1 MEVRRS
7 FCGRRIKRGQLELI
21 REVVGNYPA
30 LSRTELAQTVCELLR
45 WKRPS
50 GQLKWRECLDLLAQL
65 ERDEVVTLPDKQPRR
80 PLGSR
85 TRIPVTHAGDPR
97 GELSGDVAEIAPIV
111 LERATTEQD
120 RLLFRELIGRHHYLG
135 YAVPFGAR
143 LQYLVYGSRP
153 ERQVVGCLQFSSPAW
168 RMAPRDAWIGWDEDT
183 RKRNLQQ
190 VVSNSRFLI
199 VPWVRV
205 RNLASVI
212 LSRAM
217 RRLETDWQEQ
227 YGVRPVLV
235 ETLVDARRYS
245 GHCYRAANFLA
256 LGETTGRGRMDR
268 EHRSEGLAP
277 KTLWVYSLQADAGRR
292 LRES

>member
-1 MEVRRS
+1 
-7 FCGRRIKRGQLELI
+7 
-21 REVVGNYPA
+21 
-30 LSRTELAQTVCELLR
+30 
-45 WKRPS
+45 
-50 GQLKWRECLDLLAQL
+50 
-65 ERDEVVTLPDKQPRR
+65 
-80 PLGSR
+80 
-85 TRIPVTHAGDPR
+85 
-97 GELSGDVAEIAPIV
+97 
-111 LERATTEQD
+111 
-120 RLLFRELIGRHHYLG
+120 
-135 YAVPFGAR
+135 
-143 LQYLVYGSRP
+143 
-153 ERQVVGCLQFSSPAW
+153 
-168 RMAPRDAWIGWDEDT
+168 MAPRDAWIGWDEDT

-217 RRLETDWQEQ
+217 RRLETDWQAQ